1 MRHIVF
7 PVVLVVM
14 LATLFAGVLTRQVS
28 AQPKGKEVTAQGE
41 LVDMWCYFE
50 DGSKG
55 AKHAACAKECA
66 KAGNP
71 IGLLQKDGKVYVLAG
86 IKDHQP
92 AKDVLVDHMG
102 EMVTLKGTPV
112 SKGGVNMLY
121 VSSVTP
127 QKTSGKPKK

>member
-1 MRHIVF
+1 MNRIRN
-7 PVVLVVM
+7 PRYLPIALLGCVLLVSV
-14 LATLFAGVLTRQVS
+14 AT
-28 AQPKGKEVTAQGE
+28 AQPKGKSITATGE

-50 DGSKG
+50 GGDHGPQHK
-55 AKHAACAKECA
+55 ACSTACA

-71 IGLLQKDGKVYVLAG
+71 IGLLQKNGQVYVLAG

-92 AKDVLVDHMG
+92 AKDLLVGHMN
-102 EMVTLKGTPV
+102 ENASVKGTLV

-127 QKTSGKPKK
+127 RK